1 VYHLFTSSFF
11 VLFENRQRYDELQNK
26 YDQAIQSH
34 VKDLDQRDKKYK
46 DKIQEAEETHDKR
59 LSEELDR
66 QEILGKEMKSAQEN
80 FDRKTQE
87 LKNECH
93 DNVIEIQQNANAE
106 VRRLKSQLNKLQEEN
121 IESEKVFREILDQ
134 QEEEYEMELLK
145 LKSASTLKVHQEK
158 TQTQEIKNVVTQLK
172 SKKNQLV
179 RQNDELRSKASFS
192 EDSLKVESATRRK
205 LQVSIAIASF
215 GCGI

>member
-1 VYHLFTSSFF
+1 MLTSSFA
-11 VLFENRQRYDELQNK
+11 LPENRQRYDELQNK
-26 YDQAIQSH
+26 YDQAIQRH
-34 VKDLDQRDKKYK
+34 VKDLDERDKKYE
-46 DKIQEAEETHDKR
+46 DKIQEAEETYDKR

-66 QEILGKEMKSAQEN
+66 QELLGKEMTAAREK

-121 IESEKVFREILDQ
+121 NESEKVFREILDQ

-145 LKSASTLKVHQEK
+145 LKSESSLKVHQEK

-179 RQNDELRSKASFS
+179 RQNDELRSKATFS
-192 EDSLKVESATRRK
+192 EDSLKAESATRRK
-205 LQVSIAIASF
+205 LQVSMAIASF
-215 GCGI
+215 G